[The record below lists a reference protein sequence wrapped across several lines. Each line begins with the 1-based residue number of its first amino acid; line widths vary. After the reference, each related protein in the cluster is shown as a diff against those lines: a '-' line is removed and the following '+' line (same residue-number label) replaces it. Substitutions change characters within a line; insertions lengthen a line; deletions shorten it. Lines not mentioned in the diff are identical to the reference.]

1 MTYQVSL
8 RPGVIK
14 TLKHINEP
22 YYSSIKE
29 AIYKLSEN
37 PRPYGYKKLK
47 NRNGY
52 RIRVA
57 EYRIIYDIVDSML
70 WVEVIALG
78 NRKEI
83 YG

>member
-1 MTYQVSL
+1 MAYQVSL

-22 YYSSIKE
+22 NYSSIKD
-29 AIYKLSEN
+29 AIYRLAEN
-37 PRPYGYKKLK
+37 PRPHGYKKLK

>member
-14 TLKHINEP
+14 TLKHIDEP
-22 YYSSIKE
+22 NYSKIKE
-29 AIYKLSEN
+29 AIYNLAEN
-37 PRPYGYKKLK
+37 PRPYGYIKLK
-47 NRNGY
+47 KRNGY
-52 RIRVA
+52 RIRVGD
-57 EYRIIYDIVDSML
+57 YRIIYDIVDAML
-70 WVEVIALG
+70 LVEVIALG